1 MIPSSFGALN
11 SRRTTLRSPASS
23 SSNTA
28 RHDLSMKRDYS
39 VTRLVGLN
47 PCLKYDGVWSGGWD
61 AGVDDG
67 SGYRGVF
74 RRVAG
79 AFRTMA
85 ASLVD
90 KRS

>member
-11 SRRTTLRSPASS
+11 SPPPHFAVARLIKFEYDPPRSLDEPGLFCHASG
-23 SSNTA
+23 
-28 RHDLSMKRDYS
+28 RPES
-39 VTRLVGLN
+39 VFE
-47 PCLKYDGVWSGGWD
+47 YDVVLSGGWD
-61 AGVDDG
+61 ASVNHG
-67 SGYRGVF
+67 SSYRGMF

-85 ASLVD
+85 TSPVD